1 MKNLDFKS
9 FEYEC
14 DNGLRV
20 ILVHKPDFSRSFFLC
35 GIKCGGVDRT
45 QFINKEKIIYPSGC
59 AHFLEHVMFH
69 YQGGDV
75 SDQFAQLSC
84 QVNAFTSPYEM
95 AFYFSTTEDPE
106 QPLDLLLRFVQS
118 LDLND
123 DIVEKEKGIIL
134 SEWEMVHQNP
144 DSAFLMSVWNALYDK
159 HPMKDDVIGKKEDI
173 LSMDKKNLE
182 SFYRN
187 HYDPKNMILIG
198 VSAQD
203 PQKLINEIKK
213 IESSFPS
220 CTGRQENP
228 FLFKESLQVAD
239 PFYVKTMD
247 INNPYV
253 GLAVKL
259 KPEEDPQVRFLL
271 ETQIQLTLDAYFST
285 FSTEFQT
292 WIDQRILN
300 LDSGAE
306 CDVMPDHAYLLFY
319 AQTAFSDQFYKIIE
333 HVLWQ
338 MQNQKISDDIFT
350 ALKNRLYAQQIRV
363 FDRFEGL
370 AIELFQSKIQGISL
384 TEQLDLIASLDAES
398 TFQAVSRLDLSSQSH
413 IVIKGY
419 DQS

>member
-9 FEYEC
+9 FEYQC
-14 DNGLRV
+14 DNGLR
-20 ILVHKPDFSRSFFLC
+20 IFLVHKPDFSRSFFLC
-35 GIKCGGVDRT
+35 GVKCGGMDRVK
-45 QFINKEKIIYPSGC
+45 FFNKEKTFYPSGC
-59 AHFLEHVMFH
+59 AHFLEHVLFH

-84 QVNAFTSPYEM
+84 QVNAFTSPYET
-95 AFYFSTTEDPE
+95 AYYFSTTEDPKR
-106 QPLDLLLRFVQS
+106 PLELLLRFVQS
-118 LDLND
+118 LELND

-144 DSAFLMSVWNALYDK
+144 DSSFLISVWNALYDK

-173 LSMDKKNLE
+173 LSMDKEVLE

-198 VSAQD
+198 VSSQE
-203 PQKLINEIKK
+203 PQKLIDRIKK
-213 IESSFPS
+213 VEHSFPS
-220 CTGRQENP
+220 YTGQQLKP
-228 FLFKESLQVAD
+228 LLFKEGLEVAE

-253 GLAVKL
+253 GVAIKL
-259 KPEEDPQVRFLL
+259 KPEEDPRTRFLL
-271 ETQIQLTLDAYFST
+271 ETQIQLTLDAFFST

-300 LDSGAE
+300 LDYGAE
-306 CDVMPDHAYLLFY
+306 CDVMPDHAHLLLY
-319 AQTAFSDQFYKIIE
+319 AQTTLSEQFYKIID

-338 MQNQKISDDIFT
+338 MQNQKISNEIFT

-370 AIELFQSKIQGISL
+370 AIELFQSEIQGISL
-384 TEQLDLIASLDAES
+384 MDQLDLIASLDADS
-398 TFQAVSRLDLSSQSH
+398 TFRAVSSLDLSHQSR
-413 IVIKGY
+413 ILVKGFN
-419 DQS
+419 QS